1 MISGKSMTL
10 IRAAC
15 SVTGASAATS
25 LGQETRPL
33 SIQTTLSKSRPLPR
47 PITTGEASQTRSTLP
62 PNTAAATA
70 SSTDDWSFGAPLLP
84 VPNDADRLDTFNKDL
99 SSDQS
104 DLTHDKEEEDEEEE
118 DEEEEDEEEED
129 EEEDKDLSSDQSDLT
144 SYRLKW
150 LKSSRRAESPH
161 IHRQKRCQGK
171 YDKCSKDEDC
181 CSGRRCLG
189 TPRTH
194 QFCL

>member
-1 MISGKSMTL
+1 MGVVQYPLTDYRLL
-10 IRAAC
+10 IFR
-15 SVTGASAATS
+15 VLDFFFPNFLLGAFILT
-25 LGQETRPL
+25 
-33 SIQTTLSKSRPLPR
+33 KKMK
-47 PITTGEASQTRSTLP
+47 
-62 PNTAAATA
+62 
-70 SSTDDWSFGAPLLP
+70 LLP
-84 VPNDADRLDTFNKDL
+84 MLMIAAICILKTSYVGNATETIADSEDSEDKDL

-118 DEEEEDEEEED
+118 EEEEEDEEEED

-171 YDKCSKDEDC
+171 YRKCSKSEDC

-189 TPRTH
+189 NPTTH

>member
-1 MISGKSMTL
+1 MGVVQYPLTDYRLL
-10 IRAAC
+10 IFR
-15 SVTGASAATS
+15 VLDFFFPNFLLGAFILT
-25 LGQETRPL
+25 
-33 SIQTTLSKSRPLPR
+33 KKMK
-47 PITTGEASQTRSTLP
+47 
-62 PNTAAATA
+62 
-70 SSTDDWSFGAPLLP
+70 LLP
-84 VPNDADRLDTFNKDL
+84 MIMIAAICILKTSYVGNATETITDSEDSEDKDL

-104 DLTHDKEEEDEEEE
+104 DLTHDK
-118 DEEEEDEEEED
+118 

-171 YDKCSKDEDC
+171 YRKCSKSEDC

-189 TPRTH
+189 NPTTH

>member
-1 MISGKSMTL
+1 MK
-10 IRAAC
+10 
-15 SVTGASAATS
+15 
-25 LGQETRPL
+25 
-33 SIQTTLSKSRPLPR
+33 
-47 PITTGEASQTRSTLP
+47 
-62 PNTAAATA
+62 
-70 SSTDDWSFGAPLLP
+70 LLP
-84 VPNDADRLDTFNKDL
+84 MLMIAAICILKTSYVGNATETIADSEDSEDKDL

-161 IHRQKRCQGK
+161 IHRQKRCQPSWGTCSKSKDCCNGEQCLGDPEYNDRLFCGFSRRVIEFRTGESEK
-171 YDKCSKDEDC
+171 YD
-181 CSGRRCLG
+181 
-189 TPRTH
+189 
-194 QFCL
+194 